1 MSNTLLEFKNLVTEF
16 RTEGTTVKAVNDISF
31 TLNKGE
37 TVGIVGESGSGKSV
51 TSLSAMRLIPSP
63 PGIISGGSIVFHQ
76 KNKEKVDLLKISED
90 QMRSYRGNDL
100 AMIFQEPMT
109 SLNPVFTCGD
119 QVLEAIILHQKLSK
133 NKAKKLTIELFK
145 KVQLPDPERI
155 FNTYPHQISGGQKQ
169 RVMIAMAMSCEPS
182 VLIADEPTTALDV
195 TVQKTILQL
204 MQELQREKDMGI
216 LFITHDLGVI
226 AELADKVIVMYKGKI
241 VEQGSVWEIF
251 TNPKHPYTKGL
262 LACRPPLN
270 KRYTFLPTVK
280 DFMHVDENG
289 KIIDTNISVED
300 FTKDL
305 EISSTEREKKQK
317 LLFEKDPVLQIKNLK
332 TYFPISNSTKIPF
345 TLQLGLF
352 GKEQKVKLDK
362 PIIIGIS
369 LFLALLMT
377 SVLYAVLLLFGFS
390 ITNPFDDVITFLN
403 IENKIDRVTLFN
415 ISFWEEVGISA
426 IADLMQLA
434 VVVSGLLILYY
445 LFFKSSKSSLK
456 KGLNIRSKSNVK
468 AVDKVS
474 FDVYPGETLGLV
486 GESGCGKTTIG
497 RTILRLEE
505 PTEGEMIY
513 KGIDIAKMKAN
524 ELREFRKE
532 VQIIFQDPY
541 SSLNPRMTI
550 GNAIMEPMQ
559 IHKILEND
567 EQRKKRVE
575 ELLARVNLDPT
586 HFYRYPHEF
595 SGGQRQR
602 IGIARALAVNPKF
615 IICDESVSALD
626 VSVQAQV
633 LNLLNELKEEFGL
646 TYIFI
651 SHDLSVVKY
660 MSDRMLVMQDGEI
673 EEMGDA
679 DQIYNKPSTPYTQK
693 LIDAIPEG
701 KLEDIKKHLESK
713 GVEVK

>member
-1 MSNTLLEFKNLVTEF
+1 MGNTLLEFKNLVTEF
-16 RTEGTTVKAVNDISF
+16 HTEGTTVKAVNGVSF

-37 TVGIVGESGSGKSV
+37 TIGIVGESGSGKSV

-63 PGIISGGSIVFHQ
+63 PGKISGGKIIFHQ
-76 KNKEKVDLLKISED
+76 NDGTATDLLAISEEE
-90 QMRSYRGNDL
+90 MRKFRGNDI

-119 QVLEAIILHQKLSK
+119 QVMEAIILHQKLDK
-133 NKAKKLTIELFK
+133 KAAKALTIKLFEE
-145 KVQLPDPERI
+145 VQLPTPERI
-155 FNTYPHQISGGQKQ
+155 FSTYPHQISGGQKQ
-169 RVMIAMAMSCEPS
+169 RVMIAMAMSCQPS

-204 MQELQREKDMGI
+204 MQNLQQEHDMGI
-216 LFITHDLGVI
+216 MFITHDLGVI
-226 AELADKVIVMYKGKI
+226 AELADKVVVMYKGNI
-241 VEQGSVWEIF
+241 VEQGNVWDIF

-262 LACRPPLN
+262 LACRPPLD
-270 KRYTFLPTVK
+270 KRYTFLPTVS
-280 DFMHVDENG
+280 DFMKIDESG
-289 KIIDTNISVED
+289 EIIDNGISVAE

-305 EISSTEREKKQK
+305 AIPESERVARHKELYAK
-317 LLFEKDPVLQIKNLK
+317 EPIMQIKNLK
-332 TYFPISNSTKIPF
+332 TYFPIRNGF
-345 TLQLGLF
+345 F
-352 GKEQKVKLDK
+352 G
-362 PIIIGIS
+362 G
-369 LFLALLMT
+369 
-377 SVLYAVLLLFGFS
+377 
-390 ITNPFDDVITFLN
+390 
-403 IENKIDRVTLFN
+403 
-415 ISFWEEVGISA
+415 
-426 IADLMQLA
+426 
-434 VVVSGLLILYY
+434 VSDH
-445 LFFKSSKSSLK
+445 
-456 KGLNIRSKSNVK
+456 VK
-468 AVDKVS
+468 AVDNIT

-486 GESGCGKTTIG
+486 GESGCGKTTTG
-497 RTILRLEE
+497 RTIIRLEE
-505 PTEGEMIY
+505 PTEGQMIY
-513 KGIDIAKMKAN
+513 KGKDIAKMNAE
-524 ELREFRKE
+524 ELRAFRKD

-559 IHKILEND
+559 VHGILEND

-575 ELLARVNLDPT
+575 ELLARVSLDPA

-660 MSDRMLVMQDGEI
+660 MSDRMVVMQDGKI

-679 DQIYNKPSTPYTQK
+679 DQIYNKPGTPYTQK

-713 GVEVK
+713 GVKIG